1 MIRRLSV
8 IGLACVL
15 TACANEGSSS
25 EREAATSTETPEA
38 APKFARLD
46 QGFDTPFPGHE
57 TQIVIGK
64 DDLPARL
71 ALLEVE
77 VAPRSIGAPPHRHSN
92 EDEVFIVTE
101 GAVTFLN
108 GEKEVEASAGAVAS
122 LPRGHFHGFWNPH
135 DEPARML
142 LAIAPG
148 EFDDFFDEV
157 VQQIRT
163 ENADNPESI
172 GRIIGEAAQARG
184 VTVDPTR
191 FPASA
196 KELMGP
202 SPG

>member
-1 MIRRLSV
+1 MFRIITV
-8 IGLACVL
+8 AGLACAL
-15 TACANEGSSS
+15 AACAE
-25 EREAATSTETPEA
+25 EAATEQPTEAAEA
-38 APKFARLD
+38 APDATPKFAQLD
-46 QGFDTPFPGHE
+46 QGLDTPFPGHA
-57 TQIVIGK
+57 TQIVVGK

-77 VAPRSIGAPPHRHSN
+77 VAPRSIGAPPHRHSQ
-92 EDEVFIVTE
+92 EDEVFIVTD

-108 GEKEVEASAGAVAS
+108 GEEEVEASAGTVAS

-163 ENADNPESI
+163 ENADDPDSI
-172 GRIIGEAAQARG
+172 GRIIAQAADARG
-184 VTVDPTR
+184 VTVDPSR

-196 KELMGP
+196 QELMGP
-202 SPG
+202 PPG